1 MILTRERQN
10 VFLLLILSIVLFNLV
25 FPMNVVFAANEGS
38 GGADNVN
45 VKVTGDDN
53 ASLSVEMGG
62 FTSHSES
69 WTNFLGKYKNF
80 IVGIAGVGAVT
91 MVALFIRQFIKLGS
105 TADNPMERSRALQG
119 VLWTGIAAAALGAV
133 AIITGFFYHAFG

>member
-1 MILTRERQN
+1 MVIIKIKIHILNKENVEKGGEKMILKRERQN

-53 ASLSVEMGG
+53 AS
-62 FTSHSES
+62 
-69 WTNFLGKYKNF
+69 
-80 IVGIAGVGAVT
+80 
-91 MVALFIRQFIKLGS
+91 
-105 TADNPMERSRALQG
+105 
-119 VLWTGIAAAALGAV
+119 
-133 AIITGFFYHAFG
+133 